1 MNLMECPEFRRL
13 LRLLR
18 KDLRESDIPHWTKL
32 RELIVETWYEYFDAL
47 KQDMAVS
54 VRLFYLTKYL
64 MFFQKAEG
72 KISFTSDL
80 WSDENR
86 HPFMALMAHWI
97 TQQASKLVLKA
108 GLIAFTHIP
117 GSHDGVSLAAI
128 ILGLLDHA
136 EVMDKVSD

>member
-1 MNLMECPEFRRL
+1 MECLEFQRL
-13 LRLLR
+13 LRLLQ
-18 KDLRESDIPHWTKL
+18 KDLWESNIPHHQTKL
-32 RELIVETWYEYFDAL
+32 CKLIVETWYKYFNAL

-54 VRLFYLTKYL
+54 VQLFYLTKYL
-64 MFFQKAEG
+64 IFFQKAEG
-72 KISFTSDL
+72 KILFTSDL

-86 HPFMALMAHWI
+86 CPFMELRAHWI
-97 TQQASKLVLKA
+97 AQQASKLVLKA

-117 GSHDGVSLAAI
+117 SSHDGVSLTAI